1 MKPPV
6 KLFLLIGHPV
16 EGSLSPAMHNAA
28 FRAMNLD
35 AIYVQVDV
43 LEKNL
48 ADAMNGIRA
57 MDIAG
62 FNVTIPHKIRVMD
75 FLDEL
80 DGSAKSTGAVNTV
93 VNRRGKLV
101 GFNTDGEGALR
112 ALRPAVTSFRGKR
125 IVLLGAGGGARGIAM
140 SLVKAG
146 AELTITNRTI
156 ERAKALASVI
166 EQKTKT
172 KVSVVPIQKPSL
184 KKAIKEADILINAT
198 SVGMS
203 PDVDRTL
210 ATADMMHRGLIVNDI
225 VYKPLKT
232 RLLKEARK
240 AGAKTVG
247 GLGMLVNQGALSF
260 EIWTGK
266 LAPVN
271 VMEAAIKIELS
282 KVSKA

>member
-1 MKPPV
+1 LKPPV

-28 FRAMNLD
+28 FKSMNLD

-57 MDIAG
+57 MEIAG
-62 FNVTIPHKIRVMD
+62 FNVTIPHKIRVME

-80 DGSAKSTGAVNTV
+80 DESARSTGAVNTV

-112 ALRPAVTSFRGKR
+112 ALKPAVGTFRNKR
-125 IVLLGAGGGARGIAM
+125 VVLLGAGGAARGIAM

-146 AELTITNRTI
+146 ARLTITNRTVG
-156 ERAKALASVI
+156 RAKALVSTI
-166 EQKTKT
+166 NQKTKA
-172 KVSVVPIQKPSL
+172 KVSVVPAKKPAL
-184 KKAIKEADILINAT
+184 KQAIRDADILINAT
-198 SVGMS
+198 SVGMR

-210 ATADMMHRGLIVNDI
+210 VTADMMHKGLVVNDI
-225 VYKPLKT
+225 VYKPLQT
-232 RLLKEARK
+232 RLLKEAKK
-240 AGAKTVG
+240 AGAKTVS

-266 LAPVN
+266 RAPVK
-271 VMEAAIKIELS
+271 VMEAAMKLELG
-282 KVSKA
+282 KVGKT

>member
-1 MKPPV
+1 LKPPV

-28 FRAMNLD
+28 FKSTNLD

-57 MDIAG
+57 MEIAG
-62 FNVTIPHKIRVMD
+62 FNVTIPHKISVMN

-80 DGSAKSTGAVNTV
+80 DGSARSTGAVNTV

-112 ALRPAVTSFRGKR
+112 ALKPAVPSFRSKR
-125 IVLLGAGGGARGIAM
+125 VVLLGAGGAARGIAM
-140 SLVKAG
+140 SLAKAG

-156 ERAKALASVI
+156 GRAKALASVI
-166 EQKTKT
+166 EQKTKSE
-172 KVSVVPIQKPSL
+172 VSVVPAKKPSL
-184 KKAIKEADILINAT
+184 KKAMKEADILINAT

-210 ATADMMHRGLIVNDI
+210 ATADMMHKGLVVNDI
-225 VYKPLKT
+225 VYKPLQT

-240 AGAKTVG
+240 AGAKTVS

-266 LAPVN
+266 KAPID
-271 VMEAAIKIELS
+271 VMEKAAKMELR
-282 KVSKA
+282 A

>member
-28 FRAMNLD
+28 FKSMNLD

-57 MDIAG
+57 MEIAG
-62 FNVTIPHKIRVMD
+62 FNVTIPHKIRVME

-80 DGSAKSTGAVNTV
+80 DESARSTGAVNTV

-112 ALRPAVTSFRGKR
+112 ALKPAVGTFRNKR
-125 IVLLGAGGGARGIAM
+125 VVLLGAGGAARGIAM

-146 AELTITNRTI
+146 ARLTITNRTVG
-156 ERAKALASVI
+156 RAKALVSTI
-166 EQKTKT
+166 NQKTKA
-172 KVSVVPIQKPSL
+172 KVSVVPAKKPAL
-184 KKAIKEADILINAT
+184 KQAIRDADILINAT
-198 SVGMS
+198 SVGMR

-210 ATADMMHRGLIVNDI
+210 VTADMMHKGLVVNDI
-225 VYKPLKT
+225 VYKPLQT
-232 RLLKEARK
+232 RLLKEAKK
-240 AGAKTVG
+240 AGAKTVS

-266 LAPVN
+266 RAPVK
-271 VMEAAIKIELS
+271 VMEAAMKLELG
-282 KVSKA
+282 KVGKT

>member
-28 FRAMNLD
+28 FKSMNID

-43 LEKNL
+43 MEKNL

-57 MDIAG
+57 MEIAG
-62 FNVTIPHKIRVMD
+62 FNVTIPHKIRVME

-80 DGSAKSTGAVNTV
+80 DSSAKSTGAVNTV

-112 ALRPAVTSFRGKR
+112 ALKPVAESFRGKR
-125 IVLLGAGGGARGIAM
+125 VVLLGAGGGARGIAM
-140 SLVKAG
+140 SLAKAG
-146 AELTITNRTI
+146 AELTISNRTAG
-156 ERAKALASVI
+156 RAKVLASIVRN
-166 EQKTKT
+166 ETKS

-184 KKAIKEADILINAT
+184 KRAMKGADILINAT

-210 ATADMMHRGLIVNDI
+210 VTADMMHKGLIVNDI
-225 VYKPLKT
+225 VYKPLPTK
-232 RLLKEARK
+232 LLKEARK

-266 LAPVN
+266 KAPIK
-271 VMEAAIKIELS
+271 VMEEAAKMELR
-282 KVSKA
+282 A